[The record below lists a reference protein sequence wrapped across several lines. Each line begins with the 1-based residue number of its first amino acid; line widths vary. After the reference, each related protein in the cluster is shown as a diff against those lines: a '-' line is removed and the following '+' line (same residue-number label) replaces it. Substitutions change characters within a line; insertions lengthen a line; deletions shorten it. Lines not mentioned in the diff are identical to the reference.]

1 MWIKLG
7 SFQIQPGE
15 FAKIAL
21 LCFFAYY
28 LVRKREVLSLA
39 SKRFLGIDFPRGR
52 DLGPVVAVWI
62 FSMLVLIFEKDQ
74 ISIFI
79 DARVAPGIV
88 KQHQREQTG
97 CFRGRRCHQR
107 SHQPAETDCLHTKIG
122 SHERTGSRRSV
133 AFIEDEIDYGQYC
146 LQPFVKVGRGR
157 HHVWNAR
164 IVDFAFRP
172 DEPLRHR
179 RHRH

>member
-1 MWIKLG
+1 MDSRDRSLN
-7 SFQIQPGE
+7 
-15 FAKIAL
+15 
-21 LCFFAYY
+21 
-28 LVRKREVLSLA
+28 REWS
-39 SKRFLGIDFPRGR
+39 R
-52 DLGPVVAVWI
+52 VVAAKSFLHQRHSLSDLLSI
-62 FSMLVLIFEKDQ
+62 PTAPILIFEKDE

-79 DARVAPGIV
+79 HARVAPGIV
-88 KQHQREQTG
+88 KKHQREETG
-97 CFRGRRCHQR
+97 RFRGRRCHQH

-146 LQPFVKVGRGR
+146 VQPLVKVCRGR

-179 RHRH
+179 RHWHEKRAGNFVGLEAA